1 MMPRRAAAAM
11 DLGRALRRLRGGLSQ
26 AEAARRSAIDAS
38 AWSRYERG
46 RQQPQASQVQRI
58 AAGLGVSVEELESA
72 IEWERQNRLQ
82 QQLAHLR
89 AESAVDGVREGPP
102 EENPAER
109 TQRAAAA
116 LVLAVENFFR
126 CLLAEG
132 KG

>member
-1 MMPRRAAAAM
+1 MMPRNATAAP

-38 AWSRYERG
+38 NWSRYERG

-58 AAGLGVSVEELESA
+58 AAGLGVSVEELERA
-72 IEWERQNRLQ
+72 LEWERQNRLQ

-89 AESAVDGVREGPP
+89 AESSVDGAQGGLP
-102 EENPAER
+102 EEKPAAR
-109 TQRAAAA
+109 TQLAAAV

-126 CLLAEG
+126 CLLAES